1 MSKATYLNG
10 FRKTAEAY
18 GIPHDK
24 LARFALAKAA
34 EGEAAAGATPSMRE
48 LFRSALGNFKNWYSG
63 QNELVK
69 GLVGGLG
76 SAAVGSG
83 LGAAFG
89 GIGGTG
95 AGRGAARGALLGG
108 LIGTAGSIDWSKV
121 KQYIDSAAAE
131 AAKARAAAKAN
142 TAANSVQA

>member
-10 FRKTAEAY
+10 FKKTAEAY

-24 LARFALAKAA
+24 LARFALAKSA
-34 EGEAAAGATPSMRE
+34 EGEAAAGATPGLKE
-48 LFRSALGNFKNWYSG
+48 LFRSALGNFKNWYDG
-63 QNELVK
+63 QSESVK

-76 SAAVGSG
+76 SVAIGSG

-108 LIGTAGSIDWSKV
+108 LFGTARSIDWGKV
-121 KQYIDSAAAE
+121 RQYIDSAAAE
-131 AAKARAAAKAN
+131 AAKARATARAK
-142 TAANSVQA
+142 TAADGVKV